1 MIQARV
7 IARAGAGIVT
17 LLVSVHSA
25 QVEWQRVG
33 GTHTENLETRSVA
46 GGAFATPNPESREGV
61 ASGFLTHPFLVNSA
75 PFLVA
80 PQPDLR
86 VTRGVSHRGILLDT
100 VFADLDGDTVGY
112 RVESGLLG
120 AVLEGDVL
128 RWQNLASG
136 VHTVIVEASDGFAST
151 ADTFQ
156 VEVLAS
162 TSVEPRRRP
171 TTTRTAPTS
180 LRIPRFLAERSH
192 GDGSGN
198 LESPCDGDA
207 CLAVEILLPG
217 PGRVEVHILDNL
229 GTPVMDLQRRI
240 DVQSFAKLARD
251 EANRAVVPLS
261 WNLRS
266 REGRA
271 VASGVYLWRIRVIT
285 DAGEEF
291 ETIRRLGV
299 RDPR

>member
-1 MIQARV
+1 MIPSR
-7 IARAGAGIVT
+7 ILARAGVGVGA
-17 LLVSVHSA
+17 LLAVAHSA

-33 GTHTENLETRSVA
+33 GTHAATTEARSVA
-46 GGAFATPNPESREGV
+46 GGAFATPNPESGAGV
-61 ASGFLTHPFLVNSA
+61 ASGFLTHPYLVNSA
-75 PFLVA
+75 PFLVS

-86 VTRGVSHRGILLDT
+86 MARGVSHPGILLDT
-100 VFADLDGDTVGY
+100 VFADLDGDTVGFTA
-112 RVESGLLG
+112 ESGLLG
-120 AVLEGDVL
+120 AVLEGRVL
-128 RWQNLASG
+128 RWQNLSTG
-136 VHTVIVEASDGFAST
+136 IHEVVVQASDGRFTT

-162 TSVEPRRRP
+162 TSVERRRP
-171 TTTRTAPTS
+171 GPSSVAPTS
-180 LRIPRFLAERSH
+180 LRIPRFLAERSR

-198 LESPCDGDA
+198 LEAPCDDDA
-207 CLAVEILLPG
+207 CLGLDILLPG

-229 GTPVMDLQRRI
+229 GTPVMDFQRRI
-240 DVQSFAKLARD
+240 DAPSFAKLARD

-271 VASGVYLWRIRVIT
+271 VATGVYLWRIRVVT